1 MYPSNRK
8 KKVWK
13 EEKERLLKM
22 TLEERRK
29 EYVRDYVPL
38 KDIPSWKEEMKSKS
52 QNDDESAQ
60 EVSQVKKSLS
70 EKVSLYRGDITLL
83 EIDAIVNAANA
94 SLLGGGGVDGCIHR
108 AAGPCLVAE
117 CRNLSGCETGQA
129 KITCG
134 YDLPAKYVIHTV
146 GPIARGHINDSHK
159 EDLANCYKSSLKLA
173 KENNI
178 RSIAFP
184 CISTG
189 IYGFPNEP
197 AAVIA
202 LTTIKEWLNRNHHEM
217 DRIIFCVFLEV
228 DFKIFKKKMSEYF
241 PLEGLEAK
249 GLSPPPKKSK
259 AKKSENVKESNED
272 EAQPATAPS
281 PSSEEAVE
289 ASKDKDSPADASVTQ
304 ADDIARGS
312 VRDQDPAEGPDDD
325 SMKNEMKMEFESQ
338 SSYMETEELFSNQE
352 DTPVVP
358 KPEVTAA
365 TDDKEEKENEK
376 EGTVGEGKSSAEQL
390 GAGDACPVENAT
402 YADVEMS
409 SQDESDPTESQQ
421 DDDL

>member
-60 EVSQVKKSLS
+60 EVSQVKKNLS

-197 AAVIA
+197 AAAIA

-241 PLEGLEAK
+241 PIEGLEAK

-259 AKKSENVKESNED
+259 AKKSESVKESNED
-272 EAQPATAPS
+272 EVQPTTAPS

-289 ASKDKDSPADASVTQ
+289 ASKDKDASVIQ
-304 ADDIARGS
+304 EDDITHGS
-312 VRDQDPAEGPDDD
+312 VHDQDPAEGHDDD
-325 SMKNEMKMEFESQ
+325 SMKNEMKMEIESQ
-338 SSYMETEELFSNQE
+338 SSYMETEEPFSNQE
-352 DTPVVP
+352 DAPIVP
-358 KPEVTAA
+358 KPEVTAT

-376 EGTVGEGKSSAEQL
+376 EGAVREGKPSAEQV
-390 GAGDACPVENAT
+390 GSGDACPVENAT

>member
-146 GPIARGHINDSHK
+146 GPIARGHISDSHK

-197 AAVIA
+197 AAIIA

-241 PLEGLEAK
+241 PIEGLEAK

-259 AKKSENVKESNED
+259 AKKSESVKESNED

-289 ASKDKDSPADASVTQ
+289 ANKDKDSTTDTSVIQ
-304 ADDIARGS
+304 EDDIAHGS
-312 VRDQDPAEGPDDD
+312 VHDQDSAEGRDDD
-325 SMKNEMKMEFESQ
+325 SMKNEMKMEIESQ
-338 SSYMETEELFSNQE
+338 SSYMETEEPFSNQE
-352 DTPVVP
+352 DAPVVP

-365 TDDKEEKENEK
+365 TDGKEEKENEK
-376 EGTVGEGKSSAEQL
+376 
-390 GAGDACPVENAT
+390 
-402 YADVEMS
+402 VEMS

>member
-38 KDIPSWKEEMKSKS
+38 KDIPSWKEEMKNKS
-52 QNDDESAQ
+52 QNDDKSAQ

-83 EIDAIVNAANA
+83 EIDAIVNAANS

-197 AAVIA
+197 AAIIA

-241 PLEGLEAK
+241 PIEGLEAK

-259 AKKSENVKESNED
+259 AKKSESVKESNED
-272 EAQPATAPS
+272 EAQPAAAPS

-289 ASKDKDSPADASVTQ
+289 ASKDKDASVIQ
-304 ADDIARGS
+304 EDDTARGS
-312 VRDQDPAEGPDDD
+312 VHDQDPAEGPDDD
-325 SMKNEMKMEFESQ
+325 SMKNEMKMEIESQ
-338 SSYMETEELFSNQE
+338 SSYMETEEPFSNQE
-352 DTPVVP
+352 GAPIVP

-376 EGTVGEGKSSAEQL
+376 EGTVGEGKSSAEQV